1 MPSITS
7 TSAWSQCWW
16 VMTTL
21 RTVRLSMRRTTHS
34 LPRRTSKHRSDA
46 ASRQISLGTCYA
58 LVRYR
63 ACVFWQ
69 RVSPQ
74 VVEPG
79 RIMFTC
85 GHRGIVELM
94 ELRSTGYWT
103 TKLPV
108 RQALRLSIAWPT
120 PTGEINS
127 QIITITER
135 IASTCLFSIIIRGM
149 TYRVTL
155 VIVSF
160 AKTAVHRN
168 IVCEASS
175 ARCAGA

>member
-63 ACVFWQ
+63 ACVFLAESF
-69 RVSPQ
+69 SPSCRTWKNH
-74 VVEPG
+74 VHLW
-79 RIMFTC
+79 TS
-85 GHRGIVELM
+85 GHRG
-94 ELRSTGYWT
+94 TDG
-103 TKLPV
+103 
-108 RQALRLSIAWPT
+108 
-120 PTGEINS
+120 
-127 QIITITER
+127 ITVDWV
-135 IASTCLFSIIIRGM
+135 LN
-149 TYRVTL
+149 Y
-155 VIVSF
+155 
-160 AKTAVHRN
+160 KTACSTSATIKYRMAYTNWRN
-168 IVCEASS
+168 KQPDNHHNGENCVRVSLLNNYTWNDIPCHFGYCFVCENRGAS
-175 ARCAGA
+175 